1 MVLVVPVVQQIPLV
15 DLLVRVIQVAEE
27 AEVELVVLVQ
37 QVPVGV
43 VDLVVVEVHLLLL
56 VQ

>member
-1 MVLVVPVVQQIPLV
+1 MVLVVPVVQQIPPV
-15 DLLVRVIQVAEE
+15 DLLVKVIQVEVE
-27 AEVELVVLVQ
+27 VEVELVVLVQ

-43 VDLVVVEVHLLLL
+43 ADLVVVVAHLLLP

>member
-1 MVLVVPVVQQIPLV
+1 
-15 DLLVRVIQVAEE
+15 VAEE

-43 VDLVVVEVHLLLL
+43 VDLVAVVVHLQLR
-56 VQ
+56 VR